1 MLSATLF
8 LVACGGDNSKDI
20 VKNFIESAYN
30 GKVENMMKYLDIPDN
45 QK

>member
-30 GKVENMMKYLDIPDN
+30 GKVEKYDEIFRYPR
-45 QK
+45 